1 MKFLVPTF
9 IILVLMGTVAG
20 CRRSSGH
27 IDNWGWTLTDPDF
40 DSLTLRLEY
49 AYEGRLPMET
59 LRAMS
64 DTMDALA
71 AADAG
76 SVPKA
81 VRALYWRGRLSL
93 RAGDYDRAKLIFDS
107 ALACNDSVRYPY
119 ETARIRWNS
128 DWEFHPYDEDT
139 YFLRMDQL
147 EFYRARGDLML
158 QAGTAMEIGTLLSR
172 LGSYRMGMEYYELA
186 DSLLEVL
193 GFDHEKR
200 YNRINHAVA
209 LHLDNR
215 DDEAVTLL
223 REIVSEPDFTASD
236 GDAYSIA
243 WGDIYSFSDDEEA
256 LRRAYYAVREDTNQL
271 AAQCS
276 YQAFMGEQKR
286 LAGDLDSALWYN
298 DRALEKRAVADDPEV
313 ERDIF
318 LYRAFLLNDLGRPRE
333 AYANLW
339 QAKNIGDSLV
349 KESAREQVLNIETM
363 RAIGEKELLIEHDN
377 ARRTL
382 VLVGIIVLVVL
393 GGIATGV
400 FFFRRSK
407 RQQLARMQAD
417 LELERSQRRVLAMQ
431 LALQE
436 KQNLVSEVGREVAS
450 MASKGE
456 VTAAAAGKIESSIR
470 IHNGIEPERAGFIES
485 FSEMHPDFG
494 TDLRAAFPSLTDA
507 DVRLA
512 TYVALGL
519 DNRHIGRILGIRPES
534 VKQARWR
541 LRRRMALDAETD
553 LAAAL
558 GAFIR

>member
-1 MKFLVPTF
+1 
-9 IILVLMGTVAG
+9 
-20 CRRSSGH
+20 
-27 IDNWGWTLTDPDF
+27 
-40 DSLTLRLEY
+40 
-49 AYEGRLPMET
+49 
-59 LRAMS
+59 
-64 DTMDALA
+64 
-71 AADAG
+71 
-76 SVPKA
+76 
-81 VRALYWRGRLSL
+81 
-93 RAGDYDRAKLIFDS
+93 
-107 ALACNDSVRYPY
+107 
-119 ETARIRWNS
+119 
-128 DWEFHPYDEDT
+128 
-139 YFLRMDQL
+139 
-147 EFYRARGDLML
+147 
-158 QAGTAMEIGTLLSR
+158 
-172 LGSYRMGMEYYELA
+172 MGMEYYELA

-215 DDEAVTLL
+215 DDEAVALL
-223 REIVSEPDFTASD
+223 REIVSEPDFTVTD

-298 DRALEKRAVADDPEV
+298 DRALEKRADADDPEV

-382 VLVGIIVLVVL
+382 LLVGIIVLVVL

-541 LRRRMALDAETD
+541 LRRRMALDTETD